1 MKVCVGTQFP
11 GGMDARILFSLE
23 DSELFDY
30 FEMREDGTFE
40 HIAQGR
46 RCLCADL
53 IEPIIRRG
61 IDAAVVKDLT
71 TTSLFKFASAKV
83 KVFVTQESSVRAS
96 LEALRSGTLEELG
109 MRDLARLSRKHQ
121 KGV

>member
-1 MKVCVGTQFP
+1 
-11 GGMDARILFSLE
+11 MDARILFSLE

-40 HIAQGR
+40 HTAQGR

-71 TTSLFKFASAKV
+71 TTSLFKFASANV

-96 LEALRSGTLEELG
+96 LEALQSGTLEELG

>member
-1 MKVCVGTQFP
+1 MGTQWP
-11 GGMDARILFSLE
+11 GGFDAKILFSLE

-30 FEMREDGTFE
+30 FETRGDDSFE
-40 HIAQGR
+40 HTAQAR

-61 IDAAVVKDLT
+61 IDAVVVKDLT

-83 KVFVTQESSVRAS
+83 RVYLTEDESVRES
-96 LEALRSGTLEELG
+96 LAALHLGKLEEVG
-109 MRDLARLSRKHQ
+109 MRDLARLSRKHK